1 MKRLA
6 VVENTLAGVDIG
18 GTKITFILWANGAI
32 EYKNVLPYTARSN
45 DEFAELMQKGL
56 LGLMQHA
63 ADVGVTVTGTGI
75 GCAGM
80 ADQKLGVLRFSP
92 NMPGVH
98 DVPLAQIATTVTG
111 APAYL
116 ENDAK
121 CALFAEWISGV
132 AVGRRNVAMFSVG
145 TGVGG
150 ALILDGHLYVGR
162 HGYAGEMGHIPM
174 VERGLLCGCGRHGCL
189 ETIASG
195 TGIERYTQRALAR
208 GRKSSMTMEDA
219 ASART
224 IAAFARRG
232 DRLAQQAFSQAARTL
247 GRAAGGIIN
256 ILDLDMIVV
265 GGGVAESGLLMDEM
279 KRVAEQRSL
288 PLLFDGIEFAEAHYR
303 NDAGAIG
310 AALLAGELLAGH
322 PVYAS

>member
-1 MKRLA
+1 MKQST
-6 VVENTLAGVDIG
+6 VVAKTLAGVDIG
-18 GTKITFILWANGAI
+18 GTKITFILWSHGAI
-32 EYKNVLPYTARSN
+32 EYKNVLPYTAHSN
-45 DEFAELMQKGL
+45 DEFADLMQKGL
-56 LGLMQHA
+56 LDLMRHA
-63 ADVGVTVTGTGI
+63 ADAGSAVAATGI

-80 ADQKLGVLRFSP
+80 VDQKLGLLRFSP
-92 NMPGVH
+92 NMPGVI
-98 DVPLAQIATTVTG
+98 DVPLAQITTTVTG
-111 APAYL
+111 VPAYL

-121 CALFAEWISGV
+121 CALFAEWVSGV

-195 TGIERYTQRALAR
+195 TGIERYAQRALTR
-208 GRKSSMTMEDA
+208 GTKSAMTLEDA

-224 IAAFARRG
+224 IAAFAYRG
-232 DRLAQQAFSQAARTL
+232 DKLARQAFRQAARTL

-256 ILDLDMIVV
+256 TLDLDMIVL
-265 GGGVAESGLLMDEM
+265 GGGVSESGLLMDEM

-288 PLLFDGIEFAEAHYR
+288 PLLFEGLEFVEAHYR
-303 NDAGAIG
+303 NDAGALG

-322 PVYAS
+322 PVYAV

>member
-1 MKRLA
+1 MKQST
-6 VVENTLAGVDIG
+6 VVANAIAGVDIG
-18 GTKITFILWANGAI
+18 GTKITLMLWSGGSVR
-32 EYKNVLPYTARSN
+32 YKSVLPYTARSN
-45 DEFAELMQKGL
+45 DEFKELMHKGL
-56 LGLMQHA
+56 TDLMQHA
-63 ADVGVTVTGTGI
+63 AGVGIAIAATGI

-80 ADQKLGVLRFSP
+80 ADQKLGLLRFSP

-98 DVPLAQIATTVTG
+98 DVPLAELAASLTG

-121 CALFAEWISGV
+121 CALFAEWVSGV

-174 VERGLLCGCGRHGCL
+174 LERGLLCGCGRHGCL

-195 TGIERYTQRALAR
+195 TGIERYVKRALAR
-208 GRKSSMTMEDA
+208 GSASEMTMEDSV
-219 ASART
+219 SART
-224 IAAFARRG
+224 IAVFAQKG
-232 DRLAQQAFSQAARTL
+232 DHLAQQAFRQAARAL

-256 ILDLDMIVV
+256 ILDPDMIVL
-265 GGGVAESGLLMDEM
+265 GGGVSESGLLMDEM
-279 KRVAEQRSL
+279 KRVAQRRSL
-288 PLLFDGIEFAEAHYR
+288 PLLFDGVEFAEAHYR
-303 NDAGAIG
+303 NDAAAIG

-322 PVYAS
+322 AVYAL